1 MYTVDTNM
9 EERNIMTKITSAELL
24 SRLIEVAARDERDLA
39 LVRADHQYLTGEI
52 DVMPAARN
60 WLCEWCTAS
69 TPFVG
74 FKLPEGWEDDCDT
87 VLCPDCATGH
97 KP

>member
-1 MYTVDTNM
+1 
-9 EERNIMTKITSAELL
+9 MTKITSAELL

-52 DVMPAARN
+52 DVMPTARN
-60 WLCEWCTAS
+60 WLCEWCAAF
-69 TPFVG
+69 TPSIG
-74 FKLPEGWEDDCDT
+74 FDLPEGWEDDGET
-87 VLCPDCATGH
+87 VLCPRCAQGN